1 MTAKERKV
9 TVAKIKSLLHRL
21 TQQTEYI
28 KQLCED
34 GMIFKAGP
42 PGAEPG
48 EDIPDNCL
56 YISDDVLKGIVEAA
70 SYQEDLIHQ
79 LEPLFTELAGIYPP
93 RYNDNLNDEMIKALH
108 KEGKS
113 VRAIAR
119 QMGCSPSTVSN
130 RLAVDSQ
137 GE

>member
-42 PGAEPG
+42 PGAEQG
-48 EDIPDNCL
+48 EYIPDSCL
-56 YISDDVLKGIVEAA
+56 YISDDILKEIIRAA
-70 SYQEDLIHQ
+70 NCQEDMIHQ
-79 LEPLFTELAGIYPP
+79 LESLFTKLSGIHPP
-93 RYNDNLNDEMIKALH
+93 RYNTNLDDRAIKALH

-113 VRAIAR
+113 VRAIAK
-119 QMGCSPSTVSN
+119 QMGCSPSTISN
-130 RLAVDSQ
+130 RLADDL
-137 GE
+137 